1 MMNELKKFATT
12 EAKRENVLPLV
23 NQIPLVLANIILD
36 KSLIKKNIDLKPI
49 SLEISGNVYRDYL
62 FQSRTALFARMTKD
76 VYINLERDR
85 QYDLVIRL
93 QNVVNT
99 LVNTD
104 NEDTNQNSIINE
116 STPTPKESAIKKWQR
131 IIEAD

>member
-1 MMNELKKFATT
+1 MNELKKFATT

-23 NQIPLVLANIILD
+23 NQIPLVLAKIILD

>member
-23 NQIPLVLANIILD
+23 NQIPLVLAKIILD

>member
-23 NQIPLVLANIILD
+23 NQIPLVLAKIILD

-76 VYINLERDR
+76 VYINLDRDR

-116 STPTPKESAIKKWQR
+116 STPTPKESPIKKWQR

>member
-23 NQIPLVLANIILD
+23 NQIPLVLAKIILD

-62 FQSRTALFARMTKD
+62 FESRTALFARMTKD